1 MPPAQS
7 PPMRI
12 RAVLPI
18 LALWL
23 WLAVGDSQAA
33 VLTITSAQSVQSD
46 AAHFP
51 AEAAAVPTA
60 LPDEWSRSRPDHD
73 GSVWYRAR
81 FERPA
86 GIGDDELLAL
96 YIERVCTNLEVH
108 LNGHRIYSGGHM
120 QEPLTRNCYRPQLV
134 SLPAALLSPLGNV
147 LDIQVRGSAL
157 KHVAVRTRAGSL
169 SALRIGPASELGAMY
184 AQREFWGITTVQI
197 ASVTLIALGG
207 FLLVLSWINRKERYL
222 KYFGALLIGWSLLSL
237 RVWWP
242 NWPLET
248 RSFEL
253 LVCSAFAPVVGV
265 AVQFFLSY
273 AGVRSPRIAG
283 ALLLQCVLIPASLLA
298 LDADHFFLLA
308 NAWFALMSAELI
320 ASIVYYLRIVWK
332 RRRVDFWPMG
342 LTAGGMGVV
351 VVLELTVQYGWLPM
365 HAVQPLNF
373 ALPVLLLGIGSRLLQ
388 VFGRALQAAEIN
400 RAQLEIRVREATA
413 EIESNFAQMSAL
425 RVEQVTEK
433 ERKRIA
439 ADLHDDLGAKL
450 LTIVHT
456 SESERISTLARE
468 ALEEMRLSVRGLTG
482 KPVQLADALADWRAE
497 VVSRLGQ
504 ANIEVD
510 WRNPPDDLQQ
520 KLSARVLVQ
529 TTRILREA
537 VSNIIKHSGASH
549 CKVRT
554 SVDGVHFGLLVQDNG
569 NGIPMELD
577 GKLDRGHGMS
587 SMKHRAKQLSGQC
600 LVESGPGYG
609 TVIRLTIPL

>member
-1 MPPAQS
+1 MET
-7 PPMRI
+7 
-12 RAVLPI
+12 RAVLHI

-23 WLAVGDSQAA
+23 WLALGPCQAA
-33 VLTITSAQSVQSD
+33 VLTITSAQAVQSD
-46 AAHFP
+46 APHFP
-51 AEAAAVPTA
+51 ADAAAVPTA
-60 LPDEWSRSRPDHD
+60 LPDDWSRSRPDHD
-73 GSVWYRAR
+73 GSVWYRAH
-81 FERPA
+81 FDRPP
-86 GIGDDELLAL
+86 GVSDDELLAL

-108 LNGHRIYSGGHM
+108 LNGRRIYSGGRM

-134 SLPAALLSPLGNV
+134 SLPAALLNPLGNV

-157 KHVAVRTRAGSL
+157 THVAVRARAGGL
-169 SALRIGPASELGAMY
+169 SMLRIGPASELGATY
-184 AQREFWGITTVQI
+184 AQREFWRITTVQI
-197 ASVTLIALGG
+197 ASITLVALGG

-222 KYFGALLIGWSLLSL
+222 KYFGALLLGWAVLSL

-242 NWPLET
+242 HWPLDT
-248 RSFEL
+248 RGFEL
-253 LVCSAFAPVVGV
+253 LVCSAFAPAVGV

-283 ALLLQCVLIPASLLA
+283 GLLLQCLLIPVSLSVA
-298 LDADHFFLLA
+298 AADHFFLLA
-308 NAWFALMSAELI
+308 NAWFALMSLELI
-320 ASIVYYLRIVWK
+320 ASIVYYLRLVWK
-332 RRRVDFWPMG
+332 SRRVDFWPMG
-342 LTAGGMGVV
+342 LTAGGMGG
-351 VVLELTVQYGWLPM
+351 VVLMELAVQYGWLPM
-365 HAVQPLNF
+365 HLVQPLNV
-373 ALPVLLLGIGSRLLQ
+373 AMPLLLLGIGSRLLQ
-388 VFGRALQAAEIN
+388 IFGRALQAAELN
-400 RAQLEIRVREATA
+400 RVQLEIRVREATA

-497 VVSRLGQ
+497 VVLRLGQ

-510 WRNPPDDLQQ
+510 WRNPTDDLQH

-537 VSNIIKHSGASH
+537 VSNIIKHSGASQ

-554 SVDGVHFGLLVQDNG
+554 SVDGAHFGLLVQDNG